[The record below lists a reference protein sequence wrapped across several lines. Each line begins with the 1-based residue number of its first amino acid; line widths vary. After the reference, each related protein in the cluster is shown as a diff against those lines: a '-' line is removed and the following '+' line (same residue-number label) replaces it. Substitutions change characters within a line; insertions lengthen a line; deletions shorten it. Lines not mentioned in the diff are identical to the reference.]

1 MPAAAVAAAVVMAA
15 VDNDNGIEWRWWGGA
30 FNSAAVFDGNG
41 DGLQLSNGK
50 AKMAIDTSSGGF

>member
-1 MPAAAVAAAVVMAA
+1 MAL
-15 VDNDNGIEWRWWGGA
+15 NGGGGGGA

>member
-1 MPAAAVAAAVVMAA
+1 MAL
-15 VDNDNGIEWRWWGGA
+15 NGGGGGGHSIA
-30 FNSAAVFDGNG
+30 RQSVFDGNG